1 MNPGS
6 SVIIFHVNEEVPF
19 IMSWFTRLIE
29 APKNILKSGSD
40 SGSPEG
46 LWVKCPNCS
55 EALYNK
61 ELSRNQM
68 VCSKCGHHMRMSA
81 RQRAEMLF
89 DPDTIEEMD
98 RTLHSRDPLSFKDK
112 KRYKDRIREAN
123 KRAGPEDAVRNFLGD
138 IQGRKAAAS
147 IFEFSY
153 MGGSMG
159 SVAGEKIVRGI
170 EHALERRCPY
180 LLVTASGGARMQE
193 SVLSLM
199 QMAKT
204 SSAVNLLNEA
214 RLPFVCLLTDPT
226 MGGVSASVA
235 WLGDI
240 IIAEPNALIGFAG
253 PRVIQET
260 VGQKLPE
267 GFQRAEFLLEHGLI
281 DDVVDRRKQAAYL
294 GTLLQHLTDRPYSQE
309 GAAKRR

>member
-1 MNPGS
+1 
-6 SVIIFHVNEEVPF
+6 
-19 IMSWFTRLIE
+19 MSWFTRLIE
-29 APKNILKSGSD
+29 TPKNILKASD

-61 ELSRNQM
+61 ELDRNGM
-68 VCSKCGHHMRMSA
+68 VCSKCDHHLRMSA
-81 RQRAEMLF
+81 AQRAELLF
-89 DPDTIEEMD
+89 DPDSFDESDTEL
-98 RTLHSRDPLSFKDK
+98 RSQDPLNFRDK
-112 KRYKDRIREAN
+112 KKYKDRTRDAA
-123 KRAGPEDAVRNFLGD
+123 KKAGPEDAIRNYLGD
-138 IQGRKAAAS
+138 ILGRTVSAS

-159 SVAGEKIVRGI
+159 SVAGEKIVRGM
-170 EHALERRCPY
+170 EHALERHCPY

-193 SVLSLM
+193 GVLSLM

-204 SSAVNLLNEA
+204 SSTVNQLNAA

-240 IIAEPNALIGFAG
+240 IIAEPKALIGFAG

-267 GFQRAEFLLEHGLI
+267 GFQRSEFLLEHGLI
-281 DDVVDRRKQAAYL
+281 DAVVDRRELRDYL
-294 GTLLQHLTDRPYSQE
+294 GNLLTHMSDRPYRQNN
-309 GAAKRR
+309 

>member
-1 MNPGS
+1 
-6 SVIIFHVNEEVPF
+6 
-19 IMSWFTRLIE
+19 MSWFTRLIE
-29 APKNILKSGSD
+29 TPKNILKPSD
-40 SGSPEG
+40 SSSPEG

-61 ELSRNQM
+61 ELDRNGM
-68 VCSKCGHHMRMSA
+68 VCSKCDHHLRMPA
-81 RQRAEMLF
+81 NQRAELLF
-89 DPDTIEEMD
+89 DPDSFEESD
-98 RTLHSRDPLSFKDK
+98 TELRSQDPLNFKDK
-112 KRYKDRIREAN
+112 KKYKDRTKDAA
-123 KRAGPEDAVRNFLGD
+123 KKAGPEDAIRNYLGD
-138 IQGRKAAAS
+138 IQGRTVSAS

-159 SVAGEKIVRGI
+159 SVAGEKIVRGM
-170 EHALERRCPY
+170 EHALERHCPY

-193 SVLSLM
+193 GVLSLM

-204 SSAVNLLNEA
+204 SSTVNQLNAA
-214 RLPFVCLLTDPT
+214 RLPFICLLTDPT

-240 IIAEPNALIGFAG
+240 IIAEPKALIGFAG

-267 GFQRAEFLLEHGLI
+267 GFQRSEFLLEHGLI
-281 DDVVDRRKQAAYL
+281 DAVVDRRELRDYL
-294 GTLLQHLTDRPYSQE
+294 GNLLTHMSDRPYRQNN
-309 GAAKRR
+309 

>member
-1 MNPGS
+1 
-6 SVIIFHVNEEVPF
+6 
-19 IMSWFTRLIE
+19 MSWFTRLIE
-29 APKNILKSGSD
+29 TPKNILKSSD

-61 ELSRNQM
+61 ELDRNGM
-68 VCSKCGHHMRMSA
+68 VCSKCDHHLRMSA
-81 RQRAEMLF
+81 AQRAALLF
-89 DPDTIEEMD
+89 DPDSFDELDTEL
-98 RTLHSRDPLSFKDK
+98 RSQDPLNFRDK
-112 KRYKDRIREAN
+112 KKYKDRTRDAA
-123 KRAGPEDAVRNFLGD
+123 KKAGPEDAIRNYLAD
-138 IQGRKAAAS
+138 IQGRTVSAS

-159 SVAGEKIVRGI
+159 SVAGEKIVRGM
-170 EHALERRCPY
+170 EHALERHCPY

-193 SVLSLM
+193 GVLSLM

-204 SSAVNLLNEA
+204 SSTVNQLNAA
-214 RLPFVCLLTDPT
+214 RLPFICLLTDPT

-240 IIAEPNALIGFAG
+240 IIAEPKALIGFAG

-267 GFQRAEFLLEHGLI
+267 GFQRSEFLLEHGLI
-281 DDVVDRRKQAAYL
+281 DAVVDRRELRDHL
-294 GTLLQHLTDRPYSQE
+294 GTLLTHMSDRPYRQNN
-309 GAAKRR
+309 

>member
-1 MNPGS
+1 
-6 SVIIFHVNEEVPF
+6 
-19 IMSWFTRLIE
+19 MSWFTRLIE
-29 APKNILKSGSD
+29 TPKNILKSSD

-61 ELSRNQM
+61 ELDRNGM
-68 VCSKCGHHMRMSA
+68 VCSKCDHHLRMSA
-81 RQRAEMLF
+81 AQRAELLF
-89 DPDTIEEMD
+89 DPDSFDELDTEL
-98 RTLHSRDPLSFKDK
+98 RSQDPLNFRDK
-112 KRYKDRIREAN
+112 KKYKDRTRDAA
-123 KRAGPEDAVRNFLGD
+123 KKAGPEDAIRNYLGD
-138 IQGRKAAAS
+138 ILGRTVSAS

-159 SVAGEKIVRGI
+159 SVAGEKIVRGM
-170 EHALERRCPY
+170 EHALERHCPY

-193 SVLSLM
+193 GVLSLM

-204 SSAVNLLNEA
+204 SSTVNQLNAA

-240 IIAEPNALIGFAG
+240 IIAEPKALIGFAG

-267 GFQRAEFLLEHGLI
+267 GFQRSEFLLEHGLI
-281 DDVVDRRKQAAYL
+281 DAVVDRRELRDYL
-294 GTLLQHLTDRPYSQE
+294 GNLLTHMSDRSYRQNN
-309 GAAKRR
+309 

>member
-1 MNPGS
+1 
-6 SVIIFHVNEEVPF
+6 
-19 IMSWFTRLIE
+19 MSWFTRLIE
-29 APKNILKSGSD
+29 TPKNILKSGD

-61 ELSRNQM
+61 ELDRNGM
-68 VCSKCGHHMRMSA
+68 VCSKCEHHMRMSA
-81 RQRAEMLF
+81 RKRAELLF
-89 DPDTIEEMD
+89 DPDSFEESD
-98 RTLHSRDPLSFKDK
+98 TELRSRDPLNFRDK
-112 KRYKDRIREAN
+112 KKYKDRTKDAA
-123 KRAGPEDAVRNFLGD
+123 KKAGPEDAIRNYLGD
-138 IQGRKAAAS
+138 IQGCTVSAS
-147 IFEFSY
+147 IFEFGY

-159 SVAGEKIVRGI
+159 SVAGEKIVRGM
-170 EHALERRCPY
+170 EHALERQCPY
-180 LLVTASGGARMQE
+180 LLITASGGARMQE
-193 SVLSLM
+193 GVLSLM

-204 SSAVNLLNEA
+204 SATVNQLNAA
-214 RLPFVCLLTDPT
+214 RLPFICLLTDPT

-240 IIAEPNALIGFAG
+240 IIAEPKALIGFAG

-281 DDVVDRRKQAAYL
+281 DAVVDRRELRDYL
-294 GTLLQHLTDRPYSQE
+294 TTLLTHMSDRPYRQ
-309 GAAKRR
+309 KN